1 MEIVENWLAQRR
13 GNDYAIIQAEDTV
26 GAEEQVFS
34 MFEVFWKLPPG
45 LVLPTG
51 LQRFNDAAKIIFSIP
66 AEGLLLRQEVVA

>member
-26 GAEEQVFS
+26 RAEEQVFS
-34 MFEVFWKLPPG
+34 MFEVFRKLPPG

-51 LQRFNDAAKIIFSIP
+51 LQRFNDAAKKFPRCPLKVFS
-66 AEGLLLRQEVVA
+66 